1 VVFINKE
8 KKGEFKMAVL
18 AVPINKPFE
27 VADDKVELFDKKVKE
42 NTGKQILLNRL
53 KKHSKGD
60 VGWNLEK

>member
-1 VVFINKE
+1 
-8 KKGEFKMAVL
+8 MAVL

-60 VGWNLEK
+60 VGCNLEK